1 MMGKL
6 FAPKTSDP
14 VVVIADDLSGA
25 AELAGIAFASGY
37 SAEVQREFD
46 PTSDADVIAV
56 DTDSRSLSEELS
68 AQRVEQVTRAIA
80 AAKPAWIYKKVD
92 SVLRGN
98 VRAETEAALRALGT
112 TFAILIP
119 ANPSRGRTIVGGR
132 LLIDGV
138 PLDQTTFRND
148 PEHPRTT
155 SAVSELLGQSDR
167 IFAPDIGDAAVVA
180 QVAKRTLAPT
190 LPAGAADFFA
200 ALLDARGKGQ
210 GKKAPV
216 HPPWH
221 IDRPALLICGS
232 PAAWKSRQAQCREAR
247 IPILPLLDP
256 QEDLESGV
264 RRAAAELAKRGLLVL
279 AISGEMTR
287 QRSIHELLL
296 HLAAVTVGL
305 LEITPVATILVEGGA
320 TAAIVAGHLAWN
332 RLRVTHSAPAGIGVL
347 KPIGADAVPTVLIKP
362 GSYSWPAEIWG
373 QFVQG

>member
-1 MMGKL
+1 MLRL
-6 FAPKTSDP
+6 FPPKTPDP
-14 VVVIADDLSGA
+14 VIVIADDLSGA
-25 AELAGIAFASGY
+25 AELAGIAFARGY
-37 SAEVQREFD
+37 SAEVQRQFD
-46 PTSDADVIAV
+46 PTSDAEVIAV
-56 DTDSRSLSEELS
+56 DTDSRSLSEES
-68 AQRVEQVTRAIA
+68 AAQRVEQVTRAVA

-92 SVLRGN
+92 SALRGN

-138 PLDQTTFRND
+138 PLDQTEFQSD
-148 PEHPRTT
+148 AEHPRTT

-167 IFAPDIGDAAVVA
+167 IFAPDIGDAAIVA
-180 QVAKRTLAPT
+180 QVAERTLAPT
-190 LPAGAADFFA
+190 LPAGAADYFA

-221 IDRPALLICGS
+221 IDRPALLVCGS
-232 PAAWKSRQAQCREAR
+232 SAAWKSRQAQCQEAR

-256 QEDLESGV
+256 QVDLESGI
-264 RRAAAELAKRGLLVL
+264 RRAAAELARRGLVVL
-279 AISGEMTR
+279 AISGETTR
-287 QRSIHELLL
+287 QRDIHDLLM

-305 LEITPVATILVEGGA
+305 LEITPAATILVEGGA
-320 TAAIVAGHLAWN
+320 TAAIVAGHLGWN

-347 KPIGADAVPTVLIKP
+347 KPIGAAAVPTVLVKP
-362 GSYSWPAEIWG
+362 GSYPWPEEVWR
-373 QFVQG
+373 QFVQV